1 MYKCSNKYIEEN
13 MNKMVEN
20 KKEEDG
26 KMKLEEIFAR
36 IEDTNKRI
44 ISKQNKL
51 VVEQKYLFEKEEEL
65 LMKEIDLMKS
75 EEYGGLKNDRMRKAF
90 LNEKTQ
96 NERFQVN
103 NVKLTIKEIENNINF
118 EEKTIKMLNRMIDN
132 QFYESE

>member
-1 MYKCSNKYIEEN
+1 
-13 MNKMVEN
+13 MVEN

-118 EEKTIKMLNRMIDN
+118 EEQTIKMLNRMIDN